1 MKIKIFFICR
11 VSIQNPSDK
20 KIRASPEIAITY
32 REATLV
38 IAMAPIF
45 SEKLVA
51 PLPVPKI
58 PDKTQ
63 PFKSFFI
70 SCSELAS
77 LGSYF
82 KPFLDQHSR
91 ILVEDIFDHLI
102 FLH

>member
-1 MKIKIFFICR
+1 MNIKLFFICR
-11 VSIQNPSDK
+11 VSIQIPSDK

-77 LGSYF
+77 YF
-82 KPFLDQHSR
+82 KPFLDKHSR
-91 ILVEDIFDHLI
+91 ILVEDLFYQLI